1 MTDVVV
7 RRAELPGG
15 RVCDIRI
22 AGGVIAEVGAALH
35 APGGAQVIEAAGGA
49 ALPGLHDHHVHLYA
63 AGAALGSVRV
73 GPPAVEHRPE
83 LEAAL
88 VTADREL
95 APGAWLR
102 GIGYH
107 ESVAGP
113 LDRHVLDAWVPGRPV
128 RVQHRSGVQ
137 WILNS
142 PGLDRLPP
150 DLLAHP
156 GVERSPEGDPT
167 GRLTRMDRQLAQV
180 VAPVELDLG
189 AIGERALRSGI
200 TGMTDATPFGDAREL
215 DRVAEAKGTGRL
227 VQRLTVM
234 SAPGATFRPPSG
246 LVLGPVKILLDDT
259 LLPTLDDLEG
269 MVADAH
275 RAGRAVA
282 VHCVTRLQAVLAIA
296 AVRQVGSVD
305 GDRIEHGAVLPP
317 GSIPDLARLG
327 ITVVTNPGFV
337 HERGEVYRH
346 EVEEGD
352 RAHLYRARSLD
363 RAGVRLAAGTD
374 VPFGPADPW
383 LVIRAATT
391 RRTAQG
397 ETLGAEEA
405 LSPRRALS
413 LFLGHPDAP
422 GRPRRVGRG
431 QPGDLVVLRT
441 PLREALRDPSRENV
455 AACIVEGRLIDFR

>member
-1 MTDVVV
+1 MTDVLV

-15 RVCDIRI
+15 RVCDVRI
-22 AGGVIAEVGAALH
+22 SGGVIAEVGAALR
-35 APGGAQVIEAAGGA
+35 APGGAQVVEATGGA
-49 ALPGLHDHHVHLYA
+49 VLPGLHDHHVHLYA

-73 GPPAVEHRPE
+73 GPPAVEHRSE
-83 LEAAL
+83 LVEAL
-88 VTADREL
+88 VTADRDL
-95 APGAWLR
+95 TPGAWLR

-128 RVQHRSGVQ
+128 RVQHRSGAQ

-189 AIGERALRSGI
+189 AVGERALRSGI

-215 DRVAEAKGTGRL
+215 DRLGEAKGSGRL

-234 SAPGATFRPPSG
+234 SAPGATFRPPGG

-275 RAGRAVA
+275 RGGRAVA
-282 VHCVTRLQAVLAIA
+282 VHCVTRLQAVLTIA
-296 AVRQVGSVD
+296 ALRQVGSVD
-305 GDRIEHGAVLPP
+305 GDRIEHGAVLPADA
-317 GSIPDLARLG
+317 IPDLARLG

-337 HERGEVYRH
+337 HERGDVYRR

-352 RAHLYRARSLD
+352 LAELYRARSLD
-363 RAGVRLAAGTD
+363 RAGVPLAAGTD
-374 VPFGPADPW
+374 VPFGPGDPW
-383 LVIRAATT
+383 RVIRAATT
-391 RRTAQG
+391 RWTAAG
-397 ETLGAEEA
+397 EPLGPEET

-413 LFLGHPDAP
+413 LFLGHPDTP

-441 PLREALRDPSRENV
+441 PLREALRDPSPENV
-455 AACIVEGRLIDFR
+455 AACIVEDRLFDFR

>member
-15 RVCDIRI
+15 RVCDVRI
-22 AGGVIAEVGAALH
+22 SGGLIAEVGAALH
-35 APGGAQVIEAAGGA
+35 APSGAQVIEARGGG

-63 AGAALGSVRV
+63 AGAALASVRL
-73 GPPAVEHRPE
+73 GPPEVEHRSD
-83 LEAAL
+83 LEVAL
-88 VTADREL
+88 VAADRKL

-113 LDRHVLDAWVPGRPV
+113 LDRHALDAWVPGRPV

-137 WILNS
+137 WVLNS

-150 DLLAHP
+150 GLLAHP
-156 GVERSPEGDPT
+156 GVERSLQGDPT

-180 VAPVELDLG
+180 LAPVELDLG
-189 AIGERALRSGI
+189 TIGEEAARSGI

-215 DRVAEAKGTGRL
+215 DRLAEAKGSGRL
-227 VQRLTVM
+227 PQRLTVM
-234 SAPGATFRPPSG
+234 SAPGASFPAPNG

-259 LLPTLDDLEG
+259 LLPTLDDLED

-282 VHCVTRLQAVLAIA
+282 VHCVTRLQAVLTIA
-296 AVRQVGSVD
+296 ALRQVGSVD
-305 GDRIEHGAVLPP
+305 GDRIEHGAVLPAD
-317 GSIPDLARLG
+317 SIPDLARLG

-337 HERGEVYRH
+337 HERGEVYRR

-352 RAHLYRARSLD
+352 RAELYRARSLD
-363 RAGVRLAAGTD
+363 RGGVPLAAGTD

-383 LVIRAATT
+383 RVIRAATT
-391 RRTAQG
+391 RLTAAG
-397 ETLGAEEA
+397 EPLGADEA

-431 QPGDLVVLRT
+431 QPGDLVVLRI

-455 AACIVEGRLIDFR
+455 AACVVEGRLFDFR